1 MRQPKQT
8 AISLAAMQLMLLSVG
23 VAHAQT
29 TSAQATK
36 PSSLETVVVTG
47 QRVALEKAQERKQN
61 ADEIIDSVDADE
73 AGKLPDKS
81 ITEVLQRVV
90 GVTVQRLRVVEN
102 DAFHFSEEGSGI
114 RVRGLGWGSSN
125 LNGREIFSAGWPGK
139 DLSWG
144 AVPTELMVGVDV
156 YKNPS
161 AERIEG
167 AISGLIDLR
176 TAMPFDYNGTKAYMS
191 FGVSHS
197 KSGQSKSTSPNISGL
212 YTTQWDTDIGRVG
225 VLVDIATNRST
236 YTQDFLELHPYFPRT
251 DVVQGKTVMAPNGVN
266 WGSTL
271 GNVKR
276 EGFYG
281 ALQWRKNDWQ
291 SGVTYFISKGRDED
305 QGSNFYS
312 SMENVYKSRITEAEV
327 DDRGFVVSGH
337 YTYPYVGYGRGANQF
352 AAGGIAM
359 GNSRFF
365 NTNDTTTSEVA
376 WNLKWKLNDRWT
388 LNNDLQWVSSK
399 FETNGREIQIGTF
412 LPSIDISTKGGGPV
426 QLNFDDATREFLA
439 NENNYYWNIV
449 QPKLYKG
456 DSNLYAWKVDAKYNF
471 VDHDLLRD
479 LRFGVR
485 VTKRDSMR
493 KAASYASDVGG
504 TGWKSLAEPWAVS
517 MATVA
522 GEAPKTGGRGN
533 FGYINAPGS
542 NGNYTYPTEL
552 YNYAGLAGG
561 RMGNLPS
568 VVYPTYDF
576 IRDYPNS
583 YNTVIQNVRYQQC
596 VDSRKLNNQTDNCK
610 REDYAFDSTLL
621 FDQAPK
627 HTSNAN
633 LTTAAAYGTLRFG
646 FDDWAVPVEGNVG
659 VRAVYTGVVSHG
671 YVKFDTSKNYEN
683 APDSLPRF
691 DSIDQPMDLKEHHI
705 DVLPSLNL
713 KASFTD
719 KLQGRLSMA
728 RSIYRPDFKQL
739 QETITLNQKYDA
751 AGSAAVYTG
760 ENSGNAKLK
769 PMKADSFDLSLEWYP
784 KRGQSVTGAVFY
796 KKLKDIIYDSSYTRS
811 YNTTAGLPQTFVISG
826 PDNLA
831 QATLTGFEIAG
842 DTYLDHFDALKPLLP
857 AWAKG
862 LGVSANYT
870 RINSNQKF
878 YRDGGF
884 TYCPTGPVK
893 DSAMQIY
900 GCDTNGLP
908 FSQKLPMRGVP
919 KQAANFALR
928 YDYQGFSMRLAYNW
942 NDRSLLDVRTGG
954 EQCWPDYCPGGT
966 SADPARAGKT
976 DTWWALPRYQEAYGQ
991 WDLGGGYTF
1000 SNKLGIWFNVSN
1012 LNNVTVRNTYQQTN
1026 GTVGTVWRFPGQSY
1040 SISGRMEF

>member
-8 AISLAAMQLMLLSVG
+8 AISLAAVQLLLLSAGAV
-23 VAHAQT
+23 HAQT
-29 TSAQATK
+29 AATN
-36 PSSLETVVVTG
+36 PQTLDTVVVKG
-47 QRVALEKAQERKQN
+47 QRAALEKAQERKQN

-176 TAMPFDYNGTKAYMS
+176 TAMPFDYPGTRALMS
-191 FGVSHS
+191 FGFSRT
-197 KSGQSKSTSPNISGL
+197 KSGQTGSTSPQISGL
-212 YTTQWDTDIGRVG
+212 YTTQWDTDFGKVG

-236 YTQDFLELHPYFPRT
+236 YSQDFLELAPYYART
-251 DVVQGKTVMAPNGVN
+251 DVVQGKTVRAPNGVS

-271 GNVKR
+271 GNMERK
-276 EGFYG
+276 GFYG

-291 SGVTYFISKGRDED
+291 SGLTFFFSKGRDED

-312 SMENVYKSRITEAEV
+312 AMENPYKSKIDNVEL
-327 DDRGFVVSGH
+327 DDQGNVVNGH
-337 YTYPYVGYGRGANQF
+337 YTYPLLGAGKGANQF
-352 AAGGIAM
+352 VDGGIAM

-365 NTNDTTTSEVA
+365 NTNDTTTSEWA
-376 WNLKWKLNDRWT
+376 WNVKWKVNDRWT
-388 LNNDLQWVSSK
+388 VNNDLQWVNSK

-412 LPSIDISTKGGGPV
+412 MPSIDISTKDGGPV
-426 QLNFDDATREFLA
+426 QLDFDDKTRAFLA
-439 NENNYYWNIV
+439 NENNYYWNIM

-456 DSNLYAWKVDAKYNF
+456 ESNLYAWKADAKFNF
-471 VDHDLLRD
+471 DDAVLRD
-479 LRFGVR
+479 FRFGVR
-485 VTKRDSMR
+485 ISKRDSVR
-493 KAASYASDVGG
+493 KAASYASDPGG
-504 TGWKSLAEPWAVS
+504 TGWKSLNEPWAVPF
-517 MATVA
+517 ATKA
-522 GEAPKTGGRGN
+522 GEVPKGSSRVN
-533 FGYINAPGS
+533 YGYINAPGS
-542 NGNYTYPTEL
+542 DGNYTYPTEL

-568 VVYPTYDF
+568 IVYPTYDF
-576 IRDYPNS
+576 IRDFPNS
-583 YNTVIQNVRYQQC
+583 YNKLVENVLYQEC
-596 VDSRKLNNQTDNCK
+596 VDARVANNQTNNCVRK
-610 REDYAFDSTLL
+610 PFDSTLL
-621 FDQAPK
+621 YDQQPK

-633 LTTAAAYGTLRFG
+633 LTTAALYGTLRFG
-646 FDDWAVPVEGNVG
+646 FDDWAIPVEGNAG

-683 APDSLPRF
+683 APASLPRF
-691 DSIDQPMDLKEHHI
+691 DSIDEPMDLKHHHI

-713 KASFTD
+713 KANFTE

-728 RSIYRPDFKQL
+728 RSVYRPDFKQL
-739 QETITLNQKYDA
+739 QETITLQQKYDS
-751 AGSAAVYTG
+751 AGTTATYTG
-760 ENSGNAKLK
+760 ENSGNVGLK

-784 KRGQSVTGAVFY
+784 KRGQSITSAVFY

-811 YNTTAGLPQTFVISG
+811 YNTTAGVPQTFVISG

-831 QATLTGFEIAG
+831 QATLKGFEISA
-842 DTYLDHFDALKPLLP
+842 DSYLDHFDVLKPLLP
-857 AWAKG
+857 GWLKG
-862 LGVSANYT
+862 LGVSANFT
-870 RINSNQKF
+870 RISSDQKF

-884 TYCPTGPVK
+884 TYCPPAPVK

-900 GCDTNGLP
+900 GCDLNGLP
-908 FSQKLPMRGVP
+908 FSQKLPMKGVP
-919 KQAANFALR
+919 KRAANFALR
-928 YDYQGFSMRLAYNW
+928 YDYEGFSMRLAYNW

-954 EQCWPDYCPGGT
+954 DACYADYCPGGT
-966 SADPARAGKT
+966 SADPARAGKN
-976 DTWWALPRYQEAYGQ
+976 DTWWGLPRYQEAFGQ

-1000 SNKLGIWFNVSN
+1000 SNKFGLWFNVSN
-1012 LNNVTVRNTYQQTN
+1012 LNNVMVRNTYQQTN
-1026 GTVGTVWRFPGQSY
+1026 GTVGTAWRFPGQSY
-1040 SISGRMEF
+1040 GISGRMEF